1 MIEQVSNINKTY
13 SDFID
18 SVFNSDIISEREQAM
33 VALGTVVAFEDESGI
48 KNALLSAKA
57 ASLTNEEI
65 GYVISI
71 VIALKTKKIEKL
83 ASLKSHND
91 SSERCC

>member
-1 MIEQVSNINKTY
+1 MIEQVTNINKTY

-18 SVFNSDIISEREQAM
+18 SVFNSEIISEREQAM
-33 VALGTVVAFEDESGI
+33 VALAAVVAFEDESGI
-48 KNALLSAKA
+48 KNALLNAKA

-65 GYVISI
+65 GYVISV

-83 ASLKSHND
+83 ASLKSHSE
-91 SSERCC
+91 SS